1 MKNGKAK
8 VLVFAN
14 PKGGVGKSL
23 TTMCVSAELA
33 NRGFRTLVADC
44 DAQASAM
51 GWACAADETPF
62 PATVVNLASYGGKV
76 HREIKKH
83 LDNYDFILVDT
94 PSSLESTLTQAV
106 LLISNLA
113 IIPLPPSPADIWAAQ
128 GILKIITF
136 AQTVNEGLMAYILPN
151 RVVRTTLS
159 KAIMKEL
166 ENFSLPLMSSRLS
179 NRTAFQ
185 EAAISGLSVSELGR
199 EAKPAADEVR
209 ALVDEI
215 LVLLGE

>member
-8 VLVFAN
+8 TVVFLN
-14 PKGGVGKSL
+14 PKGGVGKST
-23 TTMCVSAELA
+23 TTMCVSSALVH
-33 NRGFRTLVADC
+33 RGFRTLVVDC
-44 DAQASAM
+44 DNQASAM
-51 GWACAADETPF
+51 GWACAADVTPF

-76 HREIKKH
+76 HREIQKH

-94 PSSLESTLTQAV
+94 PSSLESTITQAV

-128 GILKIITF
+128 GILKIIAF
-136 AQTVNEGLMAYILPN
+136 AQTVNEDLIAYILPN

-166 ENFSLPLMSSRLS
+166 ENFSLPLMTSRLS

-185 EAAISGLSVSELGR
+185 EAAISGVSVSELGR